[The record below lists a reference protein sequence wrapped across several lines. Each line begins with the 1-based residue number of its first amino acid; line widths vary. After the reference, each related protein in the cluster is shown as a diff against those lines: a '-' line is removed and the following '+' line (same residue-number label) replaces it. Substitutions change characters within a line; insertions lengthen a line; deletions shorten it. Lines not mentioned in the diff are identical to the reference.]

1 MNLLDIKGVGP
12 KTLEKFARLNIYN
25 VEDLLTHYP
34 TKYIDRRKRLKVIDL
49 KLVEDTNY
57 HCLGIIRNLK
67 RIFLGGK
74 RLLITGYIEDDTGN
88 INVTWFNN
96 PYIMSNF
103 KDGDKVIF
111 SGELYKGKISN
122 PKMKKIFV
130 DDADLFNLRFSDDDT
145 SEFAKMEAIYPETRG
160 LKSYQLSLYI
170 SDALRALVRNGGQ
183 IKETLPKKVLK
194 N

>member
-145 SEFAKMEAIYPETRG
+145 SEFAKMEVIY
-160 LKSYQLSLYI
+160 Q
-170 SDALRALVRNGGQ
+170 
-183 IKETLPKKVLK
+183 
-194 N
+194 